1 LWEDE
6 ALSPAALGSR
16 LAGLLP
22 ALLSGRVSAG
32 LTSPPPPPLAPPG
45 LSSGGVSSDDG
56 VDDGAP
62 HRPLIIILYLLLDI
76 VLVAGVC
83 LSDCH

>member
-16 LAGLLP
+16 IAGLLP

-32 LTSPPPPPLAPPG
+32 LASPPPPPLAPPG
-45 LSSGGVSSDDG
+45 LSSGGDSSDDG
-56 VDDGAP
+56 ADDGAP

-76 VLVAGVC
+76 VLVAGV
-83 LSDCH
+83 